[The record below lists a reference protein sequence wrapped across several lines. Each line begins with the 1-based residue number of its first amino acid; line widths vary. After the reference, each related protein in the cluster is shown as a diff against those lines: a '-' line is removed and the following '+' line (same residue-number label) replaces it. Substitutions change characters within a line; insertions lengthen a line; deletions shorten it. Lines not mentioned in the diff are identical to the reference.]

1 MAEKTVPAVG
11 GAPERS
17 KRELTRARDR
27 YARPPV
33 DIYEN
38 DDALVLLADL
48 PGVPKDGLEI
58 SVDDSVLTIQAKA
71 DYTPAGKDSIYRE
84 FELSGFFR
92 QFELGEE
99 IDQGKI
105 SAELKHGVLK
115 LTLPKVPE
123 ARPKQIE
130 VKVS

>member
-1 MAEKTVPAVG
+1 MPEKTVPAVAG
-11 GAPERS
+11 IQERG
-17 KRELTRARDR
+17 KREVTRARDR

-33 DIYEN
+33 DIYETG
-38 DDALVLLADL
+38 DGLVLLADL
-48 PGVPKDGLEI
+48 PGVGKNDLEI

-71 DYTPAGKDSIYRE
+71 GYTPAGKNPIYRE
-84 FELSGFFR
+84 FEVSGFFR

-99 IDQGKI
+99 LDRRKI
-105 SAELKHGVLK
+105 GAELKHGVLT

-123 ARPKQIE
+123 AKPRQVE